1 MVLFSKIFY
10 IKIVQSLRLEKATTN
25 VTQQMIRSCVE
36 VMAWKWIYINELLIN
51 SQIHYNLVV
60 IFICNVFF
68 IYKKLFEKINIT
80 SEGLSTRH
88 ERQPK
93 VISEVLNCL
102 ENIVIYSSTF

>member
-1 MVLFSKIFY
+1 M
-10 IKIVQSLRLEKATTN
+10 
-25 VTQQMIRSCVE
+25 
-36 VMAWKWIYINELLIN
+36 IN

-60 IFICNVFF
+60 IFICNMFF
-68 IYKKLFEKINIT
+68 VYKKLFEKINIT